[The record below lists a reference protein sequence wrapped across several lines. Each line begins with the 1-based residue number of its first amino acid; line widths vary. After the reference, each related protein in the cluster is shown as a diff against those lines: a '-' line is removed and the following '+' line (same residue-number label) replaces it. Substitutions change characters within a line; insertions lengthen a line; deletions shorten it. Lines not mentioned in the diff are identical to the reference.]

1 MYSYEEIKDWLKEN
15 KRQLVLAVCFIL
27 VFLVGFGSGRFEREM
42 RRDRQK
48 PLTNYTTQTKEKP
61 LNQEGTEAVNTDK
74 PKAAAPIVAGI
85 ATTAEECV
93 VKGNISSAKKIYHI
107 AGGAFYKTVK
117 PEQCFKTE
125 AEAQAAGFVKSQR

>member
-1 MYSYEEIKDWLKEN
+1 MYRYEEIKDWLKEN

-48 PLTNYTTQTKEKP
+48 PLTNYTTQTKEAPQNK
-61 LNQEGTEAVNTDK
+61 EGDNAATVQAKTTD
-74 PKAAAPIVAGI
+74 AATPAVAG
-85 ATTAEECV
+85 ATTGDCV

-125 AEAQAAGFVKSQR
+125 AEAVAAGFVKSQR